1 MSIKEKI
8 LTAFFPA
15 KLIEYNPFKGKKTPI
30 QTTYTPK
37 VRQLL
42 NELPPLEEITRP
54 LSLISKATLE
64 KLNKTLK
71 ALEAEGVYKKVKKQY
86 LNNTL
91 KTIKDKLN

>member
-8 LTAFFPA
+8 LTAFSPA
-15 KLIEYNPFKGKKTPI
+15 KLVEYNPFKGKKTPI

-54 LSLISKATLE
+54 LSLTSKATLE

-71 ALEAEGVYKKVKKQY
+71 ALEAEGVYKKVKNNILITPLKQ
-86 LNNTL
+86 L
-91 KTIKDKLN
+91 KIN